1 MRLSITFLL
10 SAAASTLAYSVTS
23 PNGSQGWTNQGAQ
36 PLAWQRV
43 NTDRLN
49 FTAVLTNQN
58 RQLLPTDQVLAA
70 LVDGTLGNTTVNP
83 PSGGW
88 PTPGGGY
95 RVNLVQDANDLNT
108 ILAQSPEFNITQPTS
123 KSSSTATGQSTATT
137 LVIPATTSADPTAG
151 TVSTP
156 QNAGTP
162 AFEGQLALI
171 PLFSILAFFLA

>member
-1 MRLSITFLL
+1 MRLSISFLL
-10 SAAASTLAYSVTS
+10 SVAASALAYSVTS

-36 PLAWQRV
+36 FLSWTRV

-58 RQLLPTDQVLAA
+58 RALLPTDQVLAA
-70 LVDGTLGNTTVNP
+70 LVDGTLPNTTVNP

-95 RVNLVQDANDLNT
+95 RVNLVQDATDLNT
-108 ILAQSPEFNITQPTS
+108 ILAQSPEFNITQPNST
-123 KSSSTATGQSTATT
+123 SSSTATGTSTGTT
-137 LVIPATTSADPTAG
+137 LVIPATASAAPSD

-156 QNAGTP
+156 QNAGMP